1 MPSGNSFKRLCP
13 EDTITGRAAP
23 IFLFRLANRVL
34 NSGVRPA
41 LKAAGFV
48 LYNVVIIGLIFAVAE
63 YSARWYVSAKRG
75 RGREQAEEIIDRWSA
90 FRTSPNF
97 DRVGVHHNPQG
108 FRRDTSVPLEKPPG
122 TTRVF
127 LLGAS
132 VAYGAETIYPEIDA
146 RWKISNHETIDY
158 YLEQDLNATH
168 PSTHWEVINAAVS
181 GFQLHEDL
189 ARILSVLLRYKPD
202 AVILLDGV
210 NDLSQLI
217 RSGPDYDPYA
227 QTALAEQFND
237 LTDPHGLPSL
247 ATMLSTWLV
256 RNSVLFRAL
265 HDRAEHRAHRRYRQE
280 RIAGPLAP
288 GVNFDDLSP
297 VDQQR
302 YRTIAAQA
310 DSYRHAVRQIHR
322 ILALD
327 GIDDLFVLQP
337 TLRLSKKP
345 LAEIETRLAE
355 YDRSVAGKLELYA
368 YESLY
373 PAIAGQLTEDA
384 PAEGY
389 RFLNLIDVFDHE
401 SAQTFTDYCHLTP
414 MGNRLIAE
422 AIFERLR
429 KDR

>member
-1 MPSGNSFKRLCP
+1 M
-13 EDTITGRAAP
+13 
-23 IFLFRLANRVL
+23 
-34 NSGVRPA
+34 RPA
-41 LKAAGFV
+41 LKAAAFV
-48 LYNVVIIGLIFAVAE
+48 LYNVVIVGLIFAVAE
-63 YSARWYVSAKRG
+63 YSTRWYVSAKRG

-97 DRVGVHHNPQG
+97 DRIGVHHNPQG
-108 FRRDTSVPLEKPPG
+108 FRRDTSVSLEKPPG
-122 TTRVF
+122 TRRIF
-127 LLGAS
+127 LLGGS

-158 YLEQDLNATH
+158 YLEQRLNATR
-168 PSTHWEVINAAVS
+168 PGTHWEVINAAVS

-256 RNSVLFRAL
+256 RNSVLFRVL
-265 HDRAEHRAHRRYRQE
+265 HDRAEHRAHRLYRRE
-280 RIAGPLAP
+280 RIAGPVAP
-288 GVNFDDLSP
+288 GLSLADLSP
-297 VDQQR
+297 ADQQR

-327 GIDDLFVLQP
+327 GIDDFFVLQP
-337 TLRLSKKP
+337 TLRLTRKP
-345 LAEIETRLAE
+345 LTDVESRLAD
-355 YDRSVAGKLELYA
+355 YDRSVAGKLELYT

-373 PAIAGQLTEDA
+373 PAIAAQLTDDSRV
-384 PAEGY
+384 EGY
-389 RFLNLIDVFDHE
+389 RFLNLIDVFDSE
-401 SAQTFTDYCHLTP
+401 SDQTFTDYCHLTP
-414 MGNRLIAE
+414 AGNRIIAE
-422 AIFERLR
+422 AIFEKLR
-429 KDR
+429 KGR